1 MRKNIFK
8 RFSIQILV
16 LLLLAV
22 TFGSCSKD
30 DEPAENEY
38 YVNFYSVDN
47 NREYKDG
54 NIPVNFVC
62 GGMCKGNQKIISG
75 SHQWFDNWV
84 ITVSDKDGNLIEKD
98 IFDLSGKVVFIKLD
112 AYALGDSIAWIPYV
126 EEFRKKNNCIMLCS
140 TFHNDLFKDLYSN
153 ILFVPPNTNI
163 DNVYAQYYI
172 GAQNEN
178 QIKYSNT
185 ISDEHPLQATA
196 YNNLGLEPKEI
207 RPQLENLLSRKKY
220 GKKYVCI
227 SEYASSEI
235 KHWKAIDGW
244 QKVVDFIVEKGYD
257 VVVIS
262 KEQTSLKNVINLTG
276 DANILN
282 RAQTLLDA
290 EFFIGVSSGLSWLS
304 WSVGTHVVMI
314 SDVTPINHEF
324 QSNITRMCA
333 NPEIKKVDYN
343 APKITDL
350 NSVLEKINS
359 LL

>member
-1 MRKNIFK
+1 MNPKIIFDYK
-8 RFSIQILV
+8 TTLP
-16 LLLLAV
+16 
-22 TFGSCSKD
+22 KD
-30 DEPAENEY
+30 ANAPSVYIEDIPENEY
-38 YVNFYSVDN
+38 FVNFYSVDK
-47 NREYKDG
+47 NREYIDN

-62 GGMCKGNQKIISG
+62 GGICKSNQKIISG
-75 SHQWFDNWV
+75 SHQWFDNWL
-84 ITVSDKDGNLIEKD
+84 ITVSDANGNLIAQD
-98 IFDLSGKVVFIKLD
+98 VFDPTRKVIFIKID
-112 AYALGDSIAWIPYV
+112 AYALGDNIAWIPYV
-126 EEFRKKNNCIMLCS
+126 EDFRVKHNCTIICS
-140 TFHNDLFKDLYSN
+140 TFFNYLFKDLYPN
-153 ILFVPPNTNI
+153 ILFAEPNTNI
-163 DNVYAQYYI
+163 ENVYAQYYI
-172 GAQNEN
+172 GAQNDDN
-178 QIKYSNT
+178 LKYSKV

-196 YNNLGLEPKEI
+196 YNNLGLEPREI
-207 RPQLENLLSRKKY
+207 RPQLENLLLRKKY
-220 GKKYVCI
+220 DKKYVCI
-227 SEYASSEI
+227 SEYASNEI

-257 VVVIS
+257 VVAIS

-282 RAQTLLDA
+282 TAQTLLDA

-324 QSNITRMCA
+324 QSNITRICA